1 MRSNTS
7 EGMPSRIV
15 VAMGAAA
22 GASALAWAAIRS
34 IRRTR
39 GAEQRTI
46 DAMNELVE
54 LEESVVEALRVDAV
68 TGSCAIDVAAVGPG
82 IIELS
87 GVVPTEE
94 AAQRAARLMHAVPG
108 VRTVINRL
116 EEGSVEERLAQNRAR
131 RERGEP
137 ETLERHWTGVGVGIG
152 RRRQSPS
159 TDPDRPDDSIRN
171 RSRAL
176 EVQPEDIAAAVSP
189 QPVRGERGVH

>member
-22 GASALAWAAIRS
+22 GVSALAWAAIRS

-46 DAMNELVE
+46 GAINELVE

-137 ETLERHWTGVGVGIG
+137 ETLERHWTGLGVGTG

-159 TDPDRPDDSIRN
+159 TDPDRPNDRIRDQT
-171 RSRAL
+171 RAL
-176 EVQPEDIAAAVSP
+176 DVQPEDIAAAVSS
-189 QPVRGERGVH
+189 QPVRGEHGVH

>member
-1 MRSNTS
+1 MRSNTAD
-7 EGMPSRIV
+7 GMPSR
-15 VAMGAAA
+15 AMIAIGAAA
-22 GASALAWAAIRS
+22 GVSALAWAAIRTM
-34 IRRTR
+34 RRTR
-39 GAEQRTI
+39 GTDARTVRE
-46 DAMNELVE
+46 MNELAE

-116 EEGSVEERLAQNRAR
+116 EEGSVEERLAENRAR

-137 ETLERHWTGVGVGIG
+137 ETLERHWTGLGVGTG

-159 TDPDRPDDSIRN
+159 TDPDRPSDRIRD
-171 RSRAL
+171 RTRAL
-176 EVQPEDIAAAVSP
+176 EVKPEELADAMAARPAG
-189 QPVRGERGVH
+189 GELGVH

>member
-1 MRSNTS
+1 MRSNTP
-7 EGMPSRIV
+7 EGMGSRV
-15 VAMGAAA
+15 LVAIGAAA

-34 IRRTR
+34 VRRTR
-39 GAEQRTI
+39 GAERRTVNEI
-46 DAMNELVE
+46 NELAE

-116 EEGSVEERLAQNRAR
+116 EEGSAEERLAQNRAR
-131 RERGEP
+131 RARGEP
-137 ETLERHWTGVGVGIG
+137 ATLERHWTGLGVGTG

-159 TDPDRPDDSIRN
+159 TDPDRPNDHIRD
-171 RSRAL
+171 RTRAL
-176 EVQPEDIAAAVSP
+176 EVKPEEIAAAVSP
-189 QPVRGERGVH
+189 QPAGGEHGVH